1 MPDSSSAAGAVKAD
15 SIGIKDLATA
25 VDKAVKAVGEKHKV
39 TFQPGFTI
47 NPTIINGRI
56 LREAIT
62 DLGQAQKIANEITQQ
77 VAAGAGGVGAV
88 GIPKT
93 LTPTVVWWN
102 KHIICGFVERPPA
115 IFTLE

>member
-1 MPDSSSAAGAVKAD
+1 MPDSSSEAGPVRAD
-15 SIGIKDLATA
+15 SIGIKELASA
-25 VDKAVKAVGEKHKV
+25 VDKAVKAVGDKNKV
-39 TFQPGFTI
+39 TFQSGFTI

-56 LREAIT
+56 LRESIT
-62 DLGQAQKIANEITQQ
+62 DLAQAQKIANEITQQ

-102 KHIICGFVERPPA
+102 RHIIVGFVERQPT